1 MVLGQYNLERWRLNR
16 MKIGPIITGI
26 ATGMVAGAVVTAL
39 AGNAMANP
47 KTRRTIE
54 KATDKVCHTARDI
67 SNKIL

>member
-1 MVLGQYNLERWRLNR
+1 